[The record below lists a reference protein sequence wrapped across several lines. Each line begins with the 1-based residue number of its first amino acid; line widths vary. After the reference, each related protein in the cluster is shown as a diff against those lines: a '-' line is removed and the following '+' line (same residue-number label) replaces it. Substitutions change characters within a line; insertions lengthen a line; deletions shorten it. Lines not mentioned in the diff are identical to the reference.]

1 MIRGVSAQ
9 HAPIRLALV
18 DDYDIVL
25 AGLARMF
32 DQYQDRV
39 EVVELD
45 ARTPVVSEIDIA
57 LYDSFAQSEADLG
70 NIETLIRNPLA
81 ARVVVYTWSFD
92 TRLIDAALAK
102 GADGYL
108 SKTLPAA
115 ELVDALERVHQ
126 GQKVVSP
133 APPSDELTTALD
145 WPGRTE
151 HLTERESE
159 IVALI
164 TQGHSNAEIADIVYL
179 SVNSIKSHIRSA
191 YRKMGVTNRV
201 EAVLWGVEHGFRP
214 DYHRIVDWEPSS

>member
-1 MIRGVSAQ
+1 MAAGTT
-9 HAPIRLALV
+9 PIRLALV

-32 DQYQDRV
+32 DQYQQRV
-39 EVVELD
+39 RVIELD
-45 ARTPVVSEIDIA
+45 ARVPVASDIDIA

-70 NIETLIRNPLA
+70 DIETLVRNPLVT
-81 ARVVVYTWSFD
+81 RVVVYTWNFD
-92 TRLIDAALAK
+92 RRLIDAALAK

-115 ELVDALERVHQ
+115 ELVDALERLHGGEQ
-126 GQKVVSP
+126 VVSP
-133 APPSDELTTALD
+133 PPDDGVTPALD
-145 WPGRTE
+145 WPGRAE

-164 TQGHSNAEIADIVYL
+164 TQGKSNAEVASIVYL
-179 SVNSIKSHIRSA
+179 SINSVKSHIRSA

-214 DYHRIVDWEPSS
+214 DYHRIADWDPNSVT

>member
-1 MIRGVSAQ
+1 MPDPAN
-9 HAPIRLALV
+9 PIRLALV

-32 DQYQDRV
+32 DQYEDRV
-39 EVVELD
+39 DVIELD
-45 ARTPVVSEIDIA
+45 ARVPVVSDIDIA

-70 NIETLIRNPLA
+70 DIGTLVRNPLVT
-81 ARVVVYTWSFD
+81 RVAVYTWNFD
-92 TRLIDAALAK
+92 RRLVDAAFAK

-115 ELVDALERVHQ
+115 ELVEALERIHF
-126 GQKVVSP
+126 GDRVVSP
-133 APPSDELTTALD
+133 APDDDVTPALD
-145 WPGRTE
+145 WPGRAE

-159 IVALI
+159 IIALI
-164 TQGHSNAEIADIVYL
+164 TQGKSNAEIAAIVYL
-179 SVNSIKSHIRSA
+179 SINSIKSHIRSA

-214 DYHRIVDWEPSS
+214 DYHRIADWEQGEPL

>member
-1 MIRGVSAQ
+1 MPSD
-9 HAPIRLALV
+9 HPPIRLALV

-32 DQYQDRV
+32 DRYQERV

-45 ARTPVVSEIDIA
+45 ARTPVASNIDIA

-70 NIETLIRNPLA
+70 DIDTLVRNPLA
-81 ARVVVYTWSFD
+81 SRVVVYTWNFD

-115 ELVDALERVHQ
+115 DLVVALERIHA
-126 GQKVVSP
+126 GERVVSP
-133 APPSDELTTALD
+133 PPPDELTTALD
-145 WPGRTE
+145 WPGRAE

-164 TQGHSNAEIADIVYL
+164 TQGKSNAEIADIVYL
-179 SVNSIKSHIRSA
+179 SINSIKSHIRSA
-191 YRKMGVTNRV
+191 YRKMNVTNRV

-214 DYHRIVDWEPSS
+214 DYHRITDWEPTK

>member
-1 MIRGVSAQ
+1 MSRQ
-9 HAPIRLALV
+9 RTPIRLALV

-45 ARTPVVSEIDIA
+45 ARTPVASKIDIA
-57 LYDSFAQSEADLG
+57 LYDSIAQSEAD
-70 NIETLIRNPLA
+70 IETLVRNPLA
-81 ARVVVYTWSFD
+81 TRVVVYTWNFD
-92 TRLIDAALAK
+92 GRLVDAALAK

-115 ELVDALERVHQ
+115 ELVDALECIHR

-133 APPSDELTTALD
+133 PPSDEITTALD
-145 WPGRTE
+145 WPGRAE

-191 YRKMGVTNRV
+191 YRKMGVSNRV

-214 DYHRIVDWEPSS
+214 DYHRIVDWDPNSVS

>member
-1 MIRGVSAQ
+1 MTPDQ
-9 HAPIRLALV
+9 TPIRLALV

-39 EVVELD
+39 QVVELD
-45 ARTPVVSEIDIA
+45 ARVPVASPIDIA

-70 NIETLIRNPLA
+70 DIGTLVRNPLA
-81 ARVVVYTWSFD
+81 SRVVVYTWNFD
-92 TRLIDAALAK
+92 ARLVDAALAK

-115 ELVDALERVHQ
+115 ELVDALERIH
-126 GQKVVSP
+126 GGHKVVSP
-133 APPSDELTTALD
+133 APPTDEITTGLD

-191 YRKMGVTNRV
+191 YRKMGVSNRV

-214 DYHRIVDWEPSS
+214 DYHRIVDWDPNSVS

>member
-1 MIRGVSAQ
+1 MTSHRT
-9 HAPIRLALV
+9 PIRLGLV

-45 ARTPVVSEIDIA
+45 AGTPVASDIDIA

-70 NIETLIRNPLA
+70 DIETLVRNPLA
-81 ARVVVYTWSFD
+81 RRVVVYTWNFD
-92 TRLIDAALAK
+92 GRLIDAALAK

-115 ELVDALERVHQ
+115 ELVDALEQIHR

-133 APPSDELTTALD
+133 APSGELTTALD
-145 WPGRTE
+145 WPGRAE

-191 YRKMGVTNRV
+191 YRKMGVSNRV

-214 DYHRIVDWEPSS
+214 DYHRIVDWDPNSVS

>member
-1 MIRGVSAQ
+1 MSRQ
-9 HAPIRLALV
+9 RTPIRLALV

-45 ARTPVVSEIDIA
+45 ARTPVASKIDIA

-70 NIETLIRNPLA
+70 DIGTLVRNPLA
-81 ARVVVYTWSFD
+81 SRVVVYTWNFD
-92 TRLIDAALAK
+92 GRLVDAALAK

-115 ELVDALERVHQ
+115 ELVDALECIHR

-133 APPSDELTTALD
+133 APSDEITTALD
-145 WPGRTE
+145 WPGRAE

-191 YRKMGVTNRV
+191 YRKMGVSNRV

-214 DYHRIVDWEPSS
+214 DYHRIIDWDPNSVS